1 VYIDKFITMVLI
13 TNNRKIGDFNNT
25 RLIFSETELNMTD
38 QVKYLGVISD
48 KKLDWNPHLEDMI
61 SYWW

>member
-1 VYIDKFITMVLI
+1 VYRDKFITMVLI
-13 TNNRKIGDFNNT
+13 TNNRKMRGFNNT
-25 RLIFSETELNMTD
+25 RLSETELNMAD

-48 KKLDWNPHLEDMI
+48 QKLDWNPHLENMI

>member
-1 VYIDKFITMVLI
+1 MLI

-25 RLIFSETELNMTD
+25 RLIVSETELNMAD

-48 KKLDWNPHLEDMI
+48 KKLDWKIGIRILRI
-61 SYWW
+61 